1 MMMSG
6 TKIKVVSIAR
16 KLRVCNGEYLG
27 GGAHTYTKLRIGTHC
42 EHDSDWKNWPGKQK
56 NTASIPEQKC
66 ANVNNALGDAS
77 VECVLIG

>member
-1 MMMSG
+1 MMMMSG

-27 GGAHTYTKLRIGTHC
+27 GSGVGVRMAHSYTKLRIGTHC

-56 NTASIPEQKC
+56 KTASIPEHEMRKC
-66 ANVNNALGDAS
+66 Q
-77 VECVLIG
+77 